1 MQINHIVMLLIE
13 YQYRCCPP
21 HLPSYE
27 EDERTYRRDH
37 HVEPIIPV
45 QYNNGPIS
53 MVTIPSDVHINS
65 NGVDPQ
71 QRTSLLG
78 NTGHHTPPPSYA
90 EATGS

>member
-71 QRTSLLG
+71 QRMSLLG
-78 NTGHHTPPPSYA
+78 NSGHHTPPPSYA
-90 EATGS
+90 EATAS